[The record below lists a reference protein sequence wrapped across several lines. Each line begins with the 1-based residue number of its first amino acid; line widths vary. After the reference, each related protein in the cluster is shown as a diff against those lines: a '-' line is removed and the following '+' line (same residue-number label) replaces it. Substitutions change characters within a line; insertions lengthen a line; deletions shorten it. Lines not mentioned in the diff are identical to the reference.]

1 MVGPLN
7 DSSQRRGGRRHER
20 KGGGMSARNGGTGHH
35 GRGRP
40 QWRAGVLAAG
50 VAGIVLLATAC
61 GGGLAGSAGSL
72 GGSKLQIAI
81 DYAKCMRSHGAPNW
95 PDPNSQG
102 QFLKTKT
109 NATDF
114 QAPASAYRA
123 CLHLLPNGGQLTAA
137 QQQIISPLMLK
148 LAACMRSRGITNFPD
163 PTVNANGISVDP
175 HGLDTSSAQFHAA
188 QQVCRKYL
196 TEAGKYMPPG

>member
-1 MVGPLN
+1 
-7 DSSQRRGGRRHER
+7 
-20 KGGGMSARNGGTGHH
+20 MSARCGSRSATNGGTRT
-35 GRGRP
+35 GRARAR
-40 QWRAGVLAAG
+40 WRAGVLAAG
-50 VAGIVLLATAC
+50 AAGIVLLAAAC
-61 GGGLAGSAGSL
+61 GGGSAGSAGSL
-72 GGSKLQIAI
+72 GGSNLQIAI
-81 DYAKCMRSHGAPNW
+81 GYAKCMRSHGAPNW

-109 NATDF
+109 NAPDF

-148 LAACMRSRGITNFPD
+148 LAACMRSHGIMNFPD

-175 HGLDTSSAQFHAA
+175 HGLNTSSAQFHAA

>member
-1 MVGPLN
+1 
-7 DSSQRRGGRRHER
+7 
-20 KGGGMSARNGGTGHH
+20 MSARNGDAGGHS

-40 QWRAGVLAAG
+40 RWRAGAMAAG
-50 VAGIVLLATAC
+50 ATGIALLTVAC
-61 GGGLAGSAGSL
+61 GGGSASSAGSL
-72 GGSKLQIAI
+72 GRSNLQIAI

-109 NATDF
+109 NTADF

-123 CLHLLPNGGQLTAA
+123 CQHLLPNGGQLTAA

-148 LAACMRSRGITNFPD
+148 LAACMRSHGITNFPD
-163 PTVNANGISVDP
+163 PTVNANGITVDP
-175 HGLDTSSAQFHAA
+175 HGLNTSSAQFHAG
-188 QQVCRKYL
+188 QQACRKYL

>member
-1 MVGPLN
+1 MNARYG
-7 DSSQRRGGRRHER
+7 DARG
-20 KGGGMSARNGGTGHH
+20 S
-35 GRGRP
+35 RGRP
-40 QWRAGVLAAG
+40 WWRAGVLAAG
-50 VAGIVLLATAC
+50 VAGIALLTAAC
-61 GGGLAGSAGSL
+61 GGPAGSASSAGSL

-109 NATDF
+109 NTADF

-137 QQQIISPLMLK
+137 QQQIVSPLMLK
-148 LAACMRSRGITNFPD
+148 LAACMRSHGITNFPD
-163 PTVNANGISVDP
+163 PTVNANGITVDP

-188 QQVCRKYL
+188 QQACRKYL
-196 TEAGKYMPPG
+196 TEAGRYMPPG

>member
-1 MVGPLN
+1 MKK
-7 DSSQRRGGRRHER
+7 DSRR
-20 KGGGMSARNGGTGHH
+20 
-35 GRGRP
+35 RP
-40 QWRAGVLAAG
+40 RWAIAPAAAASIALLAAG
-50 VAGIVLLATAC
+50 CSGGGSSATAT
-61 GGGLAGSAGSL
+61 GSSNLQTALA
-72 GGSKLQIAI
+72 
-81 DYAKCMRSHGAPNW
+81 YAKCMRSHGAPKW

-109 NATDF
+109 NTADF

-137 QQQIISPLMLK
+137 QQRIVSPLMLK
-148 LAACMRSRGITNFPD
+148 LAACMRSHGITNFPD

-175 HGLDTSSAQFHAA
+175 HGLNTSSAQFHAA